1 MDSETKNKR
10 IKQLTDMIKSLQ
22 QQIEL
27 LKG

>member
-1 MDSETKNKR
+1 MDSEIKFKR
-10 IKQLTDMIKSLQ
+10 IKELENIIKSLQ